1 MTSRAS
7 VRGTGYVDGSS
18 SAWSELPTSN
28 FVVFLRVEVGKR
40 CGSTKIKARGLF
52 KGAKVTRSPD
62 LEGNSPD
69 RDPNVV
75 GEVEEVVSSND
86 EDTKD
91 SVRVSWKKGGQT
103 FIYRVGKDGKVCI
116 T

>member
-1 MTSRAS
+1 MVGITHQTLLSF
-7 VRGTGYVDGSS
+7 
-18 SAWSELPTSN
+18 PTTLSN
-28 FVVFLRVEVGKR
+28 SFHVNLYFIVFLRVEVGKR

>member
-1 MTSRAS
+1 MVGITHVTLLSFPTTLRNS
-7 VRGTGYVDGSS
+7 LYVNF
-18 SAWSELPTSN
+18 N

-40 CGSTKIKARGLF
+40 CGSTKIEARGLF

-62 LEGNSPD
+62 LEGISSD

-75 GEVEEVVSSND
+75 GVVEEVVSSND
-86 EDTKD
+86 EDTRD

-103 FIYRVGKDGKVCI
+103 FIYRVGKDGKVC
-116 T
+116 TT

>member
-1 MTSRAS
+1 MVGITHQTLLSF
-7 VRGTGYVDGSS
+7 
-18 SAWSELPTSN
+18 PTTLSNSFHVNLN

-62 LEGNSPD
+62 LDGNSPD
-69 RDPNVV
+69 RDVV